1 MHEII
6 AIIFD
11 FDDTLAP
18 DSTSGYLA
26 QCGVDV
32 PRFWKEEVKALTE
45 TRSAPEEWDPVP
57 AYLYKMIEKSSTG
70 QIEPITRESLAGW
83 GRRLPLYPG
92 VETIF
97 SPAAGCCS
105 RGKSPGHPGILRG
118 QFRHRRGVAKY
129 VHRP

>member
-26 QCGVDV
+26 QCGIDV

-45 TRSAPEEWDPVP
+45 TRSAAEEWDPVP

-70 QIEPITRESLAGW
+70 EIEPITRKAWPTGAGSC
-83 GRRLPLYPG
+83 PCTPG
-92 VETIF
+92 LK
-97 SPAAGCCS
+97 
-105 RGKSPGHPGILRG
+105 RYSPGCAMSPPR
-118 QFRHRRGVAKY
+118 
-129 VHRP
+129 